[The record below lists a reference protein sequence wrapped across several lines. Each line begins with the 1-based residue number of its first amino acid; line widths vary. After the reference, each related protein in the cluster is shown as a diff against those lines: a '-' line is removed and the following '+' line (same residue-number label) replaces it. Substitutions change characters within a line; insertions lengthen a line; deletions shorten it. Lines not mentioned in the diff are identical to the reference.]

1 MSDTAKASQKW
12 SDLLARR
19 AAPGREGWFYAID
32 HPRLRGRIYGD
43 YLGGLD
49 PFSWVRSRVACPIP
63 RALEIGCGDGSIAL
77 GLMQAG
83 WFKRLAAF
91 DVAEGAVASAQARA
105 AAAGFDTLQFLVR
118 DGNTLTLEPGTYD
131 FIYANHA
138 LHHITDLEHLFAQC
152 AAALRPGGMLF
163 ASDYVG
169 PSQMQYSDAHLT
181 LMNDMLAR
189 LPPEKRW
196 DNLHGYQEKRLI
208 ERTPRQ
214 VFLDHDP
221 SEAPRSAD
229 IIPVLERFFD
239 VEVAPFGM
247 ELTYE
252 VLLGIVHNF
261 DPDDDGDNAMID
273 VMTELDR
280 AAARDGIADRLF
292 ANIVARP
299 REPAAAVPVLLPT
312 GMVESPSGFSSLL
325 MACPAP
331 QVAPDATAAIDG
343 WLSPE
348 AADLT
353 IRLCR
358 LQAALGIRTGVLE
371 LGVYRGKYL
380 ALLGALYAGT
390 GLPLVG
396 VDLFIER
403 IGQPVAA
410 EYVPYLVAGITA
422 SVVGAAPDVTPPLII
437 QARTRDMDASLLLAH
452 CPGGYSFVSVDAGH
466 EADDVASDMA
476 LAASALSRGGVIA
489 LDDAFNPMLPGVAE
503 GLFRYFHTAGDSK
516 LVPFATCGNKLFLCR
531 PEMHATYL
539 AYAAWLLTQGHE
551 AEYLAKSR
559 EYDFGN
565 RGLLFIPH
573 LSGRE
578 IVAFDYGAA
587 WRPALPSVG

>member
-19 AAPGREGWFYAID
+19 AAPGREGWFYALD

-43 YLGGLD
+43 YMGGLD

-77 GLMQAG
+77 DLMQAG
-83 WFKRLAAF
+83 WFKRLDAF
-91 DVAEGAVASAQARA
+91 DVAEGAVASAQAQA
-105 AAAGFDTLQFLVR
+105 AAAGFDTLHFLVR
-118 DGNTLTLEPGTYD
+118 DGNTLTLEPGAYD

-208 ERTPRQ
+208 QRTPLQ
-214 VFLDHDP
+214 AFLDHDP

-229 IIPVLERFFD
+229 IIPVLQRFFD

-261 DPDDDGDNAMID
+261 DPDDSGDNALID
-273 VMTELDR
+273 ALIELDR
-280 AAARDGIADRLF
+280 AAARDGAADRLF
-292 ANIVARP
+292 ANIIARP
-299 REPAAAVPVLLPT
+299 REPAAAAPVLLPT
-312 GMVESPSGFSSLL
+312 GSGGLPPDFPALL
-325 MACPAP
+325 AACPAP
-331 QVAPDATAAIDG
+331 PVAPDATAAIDG
-343 WLSPE
+343 WLLPE

-353 IRLCR
+353 MRLCR

-380 ALLGALYAGT
+380 ALLGALHAGT

-410 EYVPYLVAGITA
+410 EHVPYIMAGITA
-422 SVVGAAPDVTPPLII
+422 SVVGATLDVTPPLII
-437 QARTRDMDASLLLAH
+437 QARTQDVDASLLLAH
-452 CPGGYSFVSVDAGH
+452 CVGGYSFVSVDAGH

-476 LAASALSRGGVIA
+476 LAASVLSRGGIVA
-489 LDDAFNPMLPGVAE
+489 LDDAFNPALPGVAE
-503 GLFRYFHTAGDSK
+503 GLFRYFRAAEDSK
-516 LVPFATCGNKLFLCR
+516 LAPFATCGNKLFLCR

-559 EYDFGN
+559 KRNLGN
-565 RGLLFIPH
+565 RAILFVPS

-578 IVAFDYGAA
+578 IVAFDYNAEVPPTA
-587 WRPALPSVG
+587 PSAG